1 MMAYPGERPLSEFWT
16 EHQRR
21 LHAREVDHI
30 IARHRMICEQAR
42 LAAEAERLNPIKVF
56 LS

>member
-1 MMAYPGERPLSEFWT
+1 MMAYPGEPLSKLWT

-21 LHAREVDHI
+21 LHAREVDLI
-30 IARHRMICEQAR
+30 IARHRFAFEQAR
-42 LAAEAERLNPIKVF
+42 LAAEAERLNPIKEY